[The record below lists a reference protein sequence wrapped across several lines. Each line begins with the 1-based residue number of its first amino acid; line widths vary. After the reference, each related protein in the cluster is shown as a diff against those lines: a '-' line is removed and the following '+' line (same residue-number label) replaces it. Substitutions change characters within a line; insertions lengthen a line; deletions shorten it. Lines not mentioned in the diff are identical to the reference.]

1 MSSFRMALLG
11 TLMFAAPV
19 VASAADQDFT
29 VRNKTGYQIDS
40 IYVSPHS
47 NRNWGN
53 DVMGRGVVLD
63 DEETLDI
70 SFPHTATACHFDLM
84 VAYNDGDKATWDDLN
99 LCEISTVTLH
109 YDRKAGTTRATT
121 E

>member
-1 MSSFRMALLG
+1 MASCRTALLG
-11 TLMFAAPV
+11 ALLFVVPA
-19 VASAADQDFT
+19 VASAANQDFS
-29 VRNKTGYQIDS
+29 VKNKTGYQIDS

-47 NRNWGN
+47 NRNWGD
-53 DVMGRGVVLD
+53 DVMSRGVVLED
-63 DEETLDI
+63 DETLDI
-70 SFPHTATACHFDLM
+70 SFPHSASACHFDLM

-109 YDRKAGTTRATT
+109 YDRKAGTTRAST